1 MGTTS
6 SAVSVIIPTFNRA
19 AMLSTTLESFAARS
33 IAKNRYGVVVVDDG
47 IADRRLLEEHLKAHK
62 QYPQE
67 SVAILGY
74 TTWAPPLSV
83 TSGRARSR
91 PSSQLR
97 NRSSCPWKDVGVSPE
112 TRFQFH
118 PVARAIAQRISAK
131 DSA

>member
-74 TTWAPPLSV
+74 TTWAPTLSV
-83 TSGRARSR
+83 TPLMNCEIVRHAHGKM
-91 PSSQLR
+91 
-97 NRSSCPWKDVGVSPE
+97 WE
-112 TRFQFH
+112 FH
-118 PVARAIAQRISAK
+118 LKLAFNFIP
-131 DSA
+131 